1 MAEKRLFKKKGGA
14 AEGTAAVSSAAT
26 MQVYKYGRRLKTL
39 EERKRTRVTLI
50 ILLFVAL
57 LAIFA
62 VGCCLGP
69 YAISIPDI
77 FKTFFG
83 AGTPKTEMVLFTF
96 RLPRLCLAILVG
108 FGMGASGVIMQSLLH
123 NDLASPGTLGVAD
136 GSSLFV
142 TLYVAVVAVN
152 IDQPVMLPILALIGG
167 LISAFIIYLLGT
179 KRKKPIS
186 STKLIMTGVAMGA
199 GYSAV
204 ATFAMYILDETQ
216 LEFIQRWQAG
226 ELWGTQWSYIL
237 VLAVWLL
244 AFGVVLMYNAN
255 TLNAINLGYDVATGL
270 GVNIKF
276 SFIFLSFIAVGM
288 SSASVAFGGNFFF
301 LGLIGPHIA
310 RKMVGTD
317 ARFLIPAAGVTSSI
331 IIVAANIL
339 VENVEIFINIPTGI
353 FVSIIAVPYF
363 LYLLMKSR

>member
-1 MAEKRLFKKKGGA
+1 M
-14 AEGTAAVSSAAT
+14 SS
-26 MQVYKYGRRLKTL
+26 KT
-39 EERKRTRVTLI
+39 RKIMDPKARNRSRILRIIVLAI
-50 ILLFVAL
+50 ILIV
-57 LAIFA
+57 IFS
-62 VGCCLGP
+62 VGCCIGP
-69 YAISIPDI
+69 YALSLSDVLD
-77 FKTFFG
+77 TLTG
-83 AGTPKTEMVLFTF
+83 GGTANSHMVLFEF

-142 TLYVAVVAVN
+142 TLYVALIAKN
-152 IDQPVMLPILALIGG
+152 IDQPILLPILALIGG
-167 LISAFIIYLLGT
+167 LISAVIIYLLGT

-204 ATFAMYILDETQ
+204 ATFAMYILDQTQ

-226 ELWGTQWSYIL
+226 ELWGTQWNYIL
-237 VLAVWLL
+237 ILFIWLL
-244 AFGVVLMYNAN
+244 VFGSVLMYNARV
-255 TLNAINLGYDVATGL
+255 LNAIDLGYDIATGL
-270 GVNIKF
+270 GVNVKWSF
-276 SFIFLSFIAVGM
+276 SLLAFLAVGM
-288 SSASVAFGGNFFF
+288 SSAAVSFGGNFFF

-310 RKMVGTD
+310 RRVVGSDT
-317 ARFLIPAAGVTSSI
+317 RFLIPAAGVTSSV
-331 IIVAANIL
+331 IIVTANVL

-363 LYLLMKSR
+363 LYLLIKAR